1 MTYDWQAGLVLLVG
15 VVALTKLGK
24 AIAFRVP
31 ALERMREINQEMD
44 APKRKRK
51 RFQRTAKASAN
62 VGLAVNLLFF
72 LGIAPWIVTLEPM
85 PWWRFVSDIVA
96 ILMLYD
102 FVYYL
107 THRFVFHG
115 RLMRRIHAV
124 HHEARSPSHADAYY
138 VHPAETAVGL
148 ALYVGTILALAI
160 WLAPF
165 HAVTLAF
172 NYVIYVQWNVVNHT
186 FVDLPDFPFRTLD
199 YLTSKHHKHHEN
211 MGTGNYATITMLF
224 DKAFGT
230 LD

>member
-1 MTYDWQAGLVLLVG
+1 MTYDWQAGLALLVS

-24 AIAFRVP
+24 LAAFRIP
-31 ALERMREINQEMD
+31 ALERMRQINREMD
-44 APKRKRK
+44 APKRKRG

-62 VGLAVNLLFF
+62 VGLAFNVFF
-72 LGIAPWIVTLEPM
+72 FFCMAPWLVTFEPM
-85 PWWRFVSDIVA
+85 PWWRFFTDIAA
-96 ILMLYD
+96 ILIVYD
-102 FVYYL
+102 FFYYF

-115 RLMRRIHAV
+115 NLMRKIHAV
-124 HHEARSPSHADAYY
+124 HHEAHKPSHADAYY

-148 ALYVGTILALAI
+148 ALFYGTIGGLAL

-165 HAVTLAF
+165 HVATLAAG
-172 NYVIYVQWNVVNHT
+172 YVLYVQWNVINHT
-186 FVDLPDFPFRTLD
+186 FVDLPYFPFRTLD

-211 MGTGNYATITMLF
+211 MGTGNYATITMAF